1 MARRDGHLTRDNLGY
16 LLAKA
21 VQRWNGMLQDGFRR
35 EGFGHVRPSF
45 GSVLIP
51 LYEEDG
57 LRLGE
62 LARRAQLTKQ
72 TMTTIVRAVEAAGLV
87 TLRPD
92 PADGRACRAWLTA
105 EARRF
110 EPVAERVLADIE
122 RTVASEG
129 PASELRAARR
139 WLQGFVGFRTEH
151 PRTMQGHPIE
161 RGEDHEHEHA

>member
-1 MARRDGHLTRDNLGY
+1 
-16 LLAKA
+16 
-21 VQRWNGMLQDGFRR
+21 
-35 EGFGHVRPSF
+35 
-45 GSVLIP
+45 VLIP

-72 TMTTIVRAVEAAGLV
+72 TMTTIVRAVEAAGFV

-92 PADGRACRAWLTA
+92 PDDGRASQAWLTA

-129 PASELRAARR
+129 PALELRAARR
-139 WLQGFVGFRTEH
+139 WLQGFVGSGPSTQDNARTSD
-151 PRTMQGHPIE
+151 RTR
-161 RGEDHEHEHA
+161 RGP